1 MTSSQAKTASLKV
14 NTSVILLEGNEI
26 IDLFEI
32 DVSSLLINAK
42 NSSSYHDEKI
52 FRFHN
57 SIKIFNGDTKIH
69 FGPDSYI
76 ALPIS
81 TDGFESTTRGSPPT
95 PKLSMAVRGDGNK
108 ESKAAFATFK
118 VYLRDFGDLIGAKVT
133 RTRTFSRHLGRR
145 TWFNIDPKDL
155 PVTQFGALKSL
166 TPWRKDWATRTLPN
180 NVAVWQDPTY
190 GNGPLVDVIR
200 YNATEVI
207 NNLFPYGDPA
217 TKAFYIEDMCNGV
230 FSHANRA
237 QWGFDN
243 PRQFDDYMTN
253 TMPIWANYLNFVAA
267 SDALKN
273 EWTKGVNTMMNLTAY
288 HLIEGFAPESLIDS
302 NYPQPSNYDADE
314 NAIISKEVYFI
325 DRKSLEDKNNLEF
338 ELSTLLDLQQIS
350 IPLRIVIEKTCG
362 WQYRGEGCCYEAV
375 SRKDGKT
382 HGKAA
387 LIANAPPVADEKDLL
402 FSKSFPGINLSD
414 KGLWSKLAS
423 YSRGDYVRVKVD
435 GLNYYFVC
443 ILAHSASAP
452 APPPNDT
459 FWTQDQ
465 CSKTIDSC
473 KLRWGPSGEAEKQ
486 AKLQGSTLSDKKLRF
501 GGFPGIVKR

>member
-1 MTSSQAKTASLKV
+1 MTSSQARTSSLKV

-32 DVSSLLINAK
+32 DVSSLLISVK

-57 SIKIFNGDTKIH
+57 SIKIFNGDSKIH

-81 TDGFESTTRGSPPT
+81 ADGFESTTRGSPPT

-108 ESKAAFATFK
+108 ESQAAFATFK
-118 VYLRDFGDLIGAKVT
+118 FYLRDFGDLIGAKVT
-133 RTRTFSRHLGRR
+133 RIRTFSRHLARR

-155 PVTQFGALKSL
+155 PVTQFGPLKSL
-166 TPWRKDWATRTLPN
+166 TPWRKDWATRSIGSVP
-180 NVAVWQDPTY
+180 VWQDPTY
-190 GNGPLVDVIR
+190 GNAPLVDVIR

-207 NNLFPYGDPA
+207 NNLFPNENSA
-217 TKAFYIEDMCNGV
+217 TKAAYIEHMTNGV
-230 FSHANRA
+230 FSHPNRA
-237 QWGFDN
+237 DWGYDN

-253 TMPIWANYLNFVAA
+253 TMPVWATYPNFVGA

-288 HLIEGFAPESLIDS
+288 HLIEGFAAESLIDS
-302 NYPQPSNYDADE
+302 NYPQPSNYDPDE

-350 IPLRIVIEKTCG
+350 IPLRIVMEKTCG

-375 SRKDGKT
+375 SRKDAKT

-402 FSKSFPGINLSD
+402 FSKSFQGITLSD

-423 YSRGDYVRVKVD
+423 YSKGNYVRVKVD

-443 ILAHSASAP
+443 IQYHSTP

-459 FWTQDQ
+459 FWVQDQ
-465 CSKTIDSC
+465 CTKTIESC

-486 AKLQGSTLSDKKLRF
+486 AKLQGSTLADKKLRF
-501 GGFPGIVKR
+501 GGFPGIIKR